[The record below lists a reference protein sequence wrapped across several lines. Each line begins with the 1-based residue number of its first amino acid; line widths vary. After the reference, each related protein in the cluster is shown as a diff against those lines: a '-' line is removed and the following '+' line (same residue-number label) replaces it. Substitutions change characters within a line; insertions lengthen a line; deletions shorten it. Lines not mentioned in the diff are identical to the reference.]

1 MKANPVVCCKALLD
15 GPNSYILDAPVSEM
29 IPTLAQECASVG
41 AAMGLASIS
50 DARGVH
56 DAVVR
61 VAEATAGNTSSMLA
75 DIRRGDLTEI
85 DTINGISYVV
95 LPT

>member
-1 MKANPVVCCKALLD
+1 
-15 GPNSYILDAPVSEM
+15 
-29 IPTLAQECASVG
+29 
-41 AAMGLASIS
+41 MGLASIS